1 MPIPPDAFFLDHG
14 AGLPLQVQLR
24 RQIIAAVTAGRFRA
38 GEKLPST
45 RALARHLGVARVT
58 VAQAFA
64 ELVSTDYLASRDRA
78 GHFISDAIE
87 RHLEAEPAGSV
98 PAPAPAV
105 PRFDWDSKL
114 EGRFGSARRS
124 DRERDWRRFAYP
136 FIYGQADPT
145 LVDHAAWRDCAM
157 RTLGRREFDSVT
169 GDLYDADDAELVDHI
184 ARQILPR
191 RGIAAHQGEI
201 LLTMGAQNAL
211 WLAAQVLLRPG
222 ASCAVE
228 DPSYPGQREILSAS
242 GARLLPVP
250 VDAHGLPPDAVP
262 AGVAAVFTT
271 ASHQCPTNST
281 MPLARR
287 KELLARAEA
296 QGFAVVEDDYEFEMS
311 FAGAPSPALKAIDRA
326 GAVIYIGSFSKS
338 VFPGVRLGYLVADPR
353 FIAEARALRGMALRH
368 PPGHMQRTL
377 AHFLSLGHYDA
388 QANRMRRAY
397 ARRRA
402 VMLEVIA
409 REGLHLASPEANGGS
424 SFWLATGGVDSSA
437 LTETLK
443 ARDVLIEP
451 GWPFFAD
458 PARGRGFFRLA
469 YSSIS
474 AERIPE
480 GIRRIAEAIRSEPH
494 GNVMA
499 SRLTGP
505 GSDGFQEE
513 P

>member
-1 MPIPPDAFFLDHG
+1 MPIPPDAFFLDHA

-64 ELVSTDYLASRDRA
+64 ELVSTDYLASRDRS
-78 GHFISDAIE
+78 GHYISDSIE
-87 RHLEAEPAGSV
+87 RRLEAEP
-98 PAPAPAV
+98 PAPDT
-105 PRFDWDSKL
+105 PRFDWDSQL
-114 EGRFGSARRS
+114 EGRFARAARG

-136 FIYGQADPT
+136 FVYGQADPA

-157 RTLGRREFDSVT
+157 RALGRREFDSLT
-169 GDLYDADDAELVDHI
+169 GDLYDADDPELVDHI

-191 RGIAAHQGEI
+191 RGISAGRDEI
-201 LLTMGAQNAL
+201 LLTLGAQNAL
-211 WLAAQVLLRPG
+211 WLVAQVLLRPG

-287 KELLARAEA
+287 KELLARAQA
-296 QGFAVVEDDYEFEMS
+296 RGFAVVEDDYEFEMS

-338 VFPGVRLGYLVADPR
+338 VFPGVRLGYVVADPR
-353 FIAEARALRGMALRH
+353 FIAEARALRGMVLRH

-397 ARRRA
+397 ARRRE
-402 VMLEVIA
+402 VMLAAIA
-409 REGLHLASPEANGGS
+409 REGLQLASPEATGGS
-424 SFWLATGGVDSSA
+424 SLWLAVPEGVDSA
-437 LTETLK
+437 ELAARLK

-451 GWPFFAD
+451 GAPFFAV
-458 PARGRGFFRLA
+458 PARGKGFFRLA

-474 AERIPE
+474 AERIAE
-480 GIRRIAEAIRSEPH
+480 GIRRIGEVLREMV
-494 GNVMA
+494 G
-499 SRLTGP
+499 
-505 GSDGFQEE
+505 
-513 P
+513 

>member
-1 MPIPPDAFFLDHG
+1 MPIPPDAFFLDHA

-64 ELVSTDYLASRDRA
+64 ELVSTDYLASRDRS
-78 GHFISDAIE
+78 GHYISDSIE
-87 RHLEAEPAGSV
+87 RRLEAE
-98 PAPAPAV
+98 APAPAT
-105 PRFDWDSKL
+105 PRFDWDSQI
-114 EGRFGSARRS
+114 EGRFARAQRT

-136 FIYGQADPT
+136 FVYGQADPA

-157 RTLGRREFDSVT
+157 RALGRREFDSLT
-169 GDLYDADDAELVDHI
+169 GDLYDADDPELVDHI

-191 RGIAAHQGEI
+191 RGISAGRDEI

-211 WLAAQVLLRPG
+211 WLVAQVLLRPG

-228 DPSYPGQREILSAS
+228 DPSYPGQREILLAS
-242 GARLLPVP
+242 RARILPVP
-250 VDAHGLPPDAVP
+250 VDARGLPPDAIP
-262 AGVAAVFTT
+262 PRVAAVFTT

-287 KELLARAEA
+287 KELLARAQA

-338 VFPGVRLGYLVADPR
+338 VFPGVRLGYVVADPR
-353 FIAEARALRGMALRH
+353 VIAEARALRGMVLRH

-397 ARRRA
+397 ARRRE
-402 VMLEVIA
+402 VMLAAIA
-409 REGLHLASPEANGGS
+409 REGLRLASPEATGGS
-424 SFWLATGGVDSSA
+424 SFWLATPEGVDSSA
-437 LTETLK
+437 LALRLK
-443 ARDVLIEP
+443 ARGVLIE
-451 GWPFFAD
+451 GGAAFFAQ

-480 GIRRIAEAIRSEPH
+480 GIRRIAEA
-494 GNVMA
+494 
-499 SRLTGP
+499 L
-505 GSDGFQEE
+505 QEQDRGAPPPE
-513 P
+513 S

>member
-1 MPIPPDAFFLDHG
+1 MPISPDAFFLDRN

-45 RALARHLGVARVT
+45 RALADHLGVARVT

-64 ELVSTDYLASRDRA
+64 ELVSTDYLASRDRS
-78 GHFISDAIE
+78 GHYISDSIE
-87 RHLEAEPAGSV
+87 RRIEAEATG
-98 PAPAPAV
+98 PAPA
-105 PRFDWDSKL
+105 RFDWDRQL
-114 EGRFGSARRS
+114 EQRFSRAQRS
-124 DRERDWRRFAYP
+124 DRTRDWQRYAYP
-136 FIYGQADPT
+136 FIYGQADPA

-157 RTLGRREFDSVT
+157 RVLGRREFAAVT

-191 RGIAAHQGEI
+191 RGISAGPDEI

-211 WLAAQVLLRPG
+211 WLVAQLLLRPG
-222 ASCAVE
+222 TSCAIE

-242 GARLLPVP
+242 GARILPVP
-250 VDAHGLPPDAVP
+250 VDPQGLPPEQVP
-262 AGVAAVFTT
+262 AGIAAVFTT

-287 KELLARAEA
+287 KALLARAQA
-296 QGFAVVEDDYEFEMS
+296 QGFAVIEDDYEFEMS

-326 GAVIYIGSFSKS
+326 GAVIYVGSFSKS
-338 VFPGVRLGYLVADPR
+338 VFPGLRLGYLVADPR
-353 FIAEARALRGMALRH
+353 FIAEARALRGMMLRH

-388 QANRMRRAY
+388 QSNRMRRAF
-397 ARRRA
+397 AERRA
-402 VMLEVIA
+402 VMLRAIA
-409 REGLHLASPEANGGS
+409 AEGLRLASPGATGGS
-424 SFWLATGGVDSSA
+424 SFWLATPAGVDAKA
-437 LTETLK
+437 LTEALK

-451 GWPFFAD
+451 GAAFFAD
-458 PARGRGFFRLA
+458 PAEGRGFFRLA
-469 YSSIS
+469 YSSIP

-480 GIRRIAEAIRSEPH
+480 GIRRISAAMRELS
-494 GNVMA
+494 
-499 SRLTGP
+499 L
-505 GSDGFQEE
+505 Q
-513 P
+513 

>member
-1 MPIPPDAFFLDHG
+1 MPIPPDAFFLDHA

-64 ELVSTDYLASRDRA
+64 ELVSTDYLASRDRS
-78 GHFISDAIE
+78 GHYISDSIE
-87 RHLEAEPAGSV
+87 RRLEAE
-98 PAPAPAV
+98 APAPAT
-105 PRFDWDSKL
+105 PRFDWDSQI
-114 EGRFGSARRS
+114 EGRFARAQRT

-136 FIYGQADPT
+136 FVYGQADPA

-157 RTLGRREFDSVT
+157 RALGRREFDSLT
-169 GDLYDADDAELVDHI
+169 GDLYDADDPELVDHI

-191 RGIAAHQGEI
+191 RGISAGRDEI

-211 WLAAQVLLRPG
+211 WLVAQVLLRPG

-228 DPSYPGQREILSAS
+228 DPAYPGQREILLAS
-242 GARLLPVP
+242 RARILPVP
-250 VDAHGLPPDAVP
+250 VDARGLPPDAIP
-262 AGVAAVFTT
+262 PGVAAVFTT

-287 KELLARAEA
+287 KELLARAQA

-338 VFPGVRLGYLVADPR
+338 VFPGVRLGYVVADPR
-353 FIAEARALRGMALRH
+353 VIAEARALRGMVLRH

-397 ARRRA
+397 ARRRE
-402 VMLEVIA
+402 VMLAAIA
-409 REGLHLASPEANGGS
+409 REGLRLASPEATGGS
-424 SFWLATGGVDSSA
+424 SFWLATPEGVDSSA
-437 LTETLK
+437 LALRLK
-443 ARDVLIEP
+443 ARGVLIE
-451 GWPFFAD
+451 GGAAFFAQ

-480 GIRRIAEAIRSEPH
+480 GIRRIAEA
-494 GNVMA
+494 
-499 SRLTGP
+499 L
-505 GSDGFQEE
+505 QEQDQGAPPPE
-513 P
+513 S

>member
-1 MPIPPDAFFLDHG
+1 MPIPPDAFFLDHA

-64 ELVSTDYLASRDRA
+64 ELVSTDYLASRDRS
-78 GHFISDAIE
+78 GHYISDSIE
-87 RHLEAEPAGSV
+87 RRLEAE
-98 PAPAPAV
+98 APAPAT
-105 PRFDWDSKL
+105 PRFDWDSQI
-114 EGRFGSARRS
+114 EGRFARAQRT

-136 FIYGQADPT
+136 FVYGQADPA

-157 RTLGRREFDSVT
+157 RALGRREFDSLT
-169 GDLYDADDAELVDHI
+169 GDLYDADDPELVDHI

-191 RGIAAHQGEI
+191 RGISAGRDEI

-211 WLAAQVLLRPG
+211 WLVAQVLLRPG

-228 DPSYPGQREILSAS
+228 DPSYPGQREILLAS
-242 GARLLPVP
+242 RARILPVP
-250 VDAHGLPPDAVP
+250 VDARGLPPDAIP
-262 AGVAAVFTT
+262 PGVAAVFTT

-287 KELLARAEA
+287 KELLARAQA

-338 VFPGVRLGYLVADPR
+338 VFPGVRLGYVVADPR
-353 FIAEARALRGMALRH
+353 VIAEARALRGMVLRH

-397 ARRRA
+397 ARRRE
-402 VMLEVIA
+402 VMLAAIA
-409 REGLHLASPEANGGS
+409 REGLRLASPEATGGS
-424 SFWLATGGVDSSA
+424 SFWLATPEGVDSSA
-437 LTETLK
+437 LALRLK
-443 ARDVLIEP
+443 ARGVLIE
-451 GWPFFAD
+451 GGAAFFAQ

-480 GIRRIAEAIRSEPH
+480 GIRRIAEALQDQGAPPPES
-494 GNVMA
+494 
-499 SRLTGP
+499 
-505 GSDGFQEE
+505 
-513 P
+513 

>member
-1 MPIPPDAFFLDHG
+1 MPIPPDAFFLDHA

-64 ELVSTDYLASRDRA
+64 ELVSTDYLASRDRS
-78 GHFISDAIE
+78 GHYISDSIE
-87 RHLEAEPAGSV
+87 RRLEAE
-98 PAPAPAV
+98 APAPAT
-105 PRFDWDSKL
+105 PRFDWDSQI
-114 EGRFGSARRS
+114 EGRFARAQRT

-136 FIYGQADPT
+136 FVYGQADPA

-157 RTLGRREFDSVT
+157 RALGRREFDSLT
-169 GDLYDADDAELVDHI
+169 GDLYDADDPELVDHI

-191 RGIAAHQGEI
+191 RGISAGRDEI

-211 WLAAQVLLRPG
+211 WLVAQVLLRPG

-228 DPSYPGQREILSAS
+228 DPSYPGQREILLAS
-242 GARLLPVP
+242 RARILPVP
-250 VDAHGLPPDAVP
+250 VDARGLPPDAIP
-262 AGVAAVFTT
+262 PGVAAVFTT

-287 KELLARAEA
+287 KELLARAQA

-338 VFPGVRLGYLVADPR
+338 VFPGVRLGYVVADPR
-353 FIAEARALRGMALRH
+353 VIAEARALRGMVLRH

-397 ARRRA
+397 ARRRE
-402 VMLEVIA
+402 VMLAAIA
-409 REGLHLASPEANGGS
+409 REGLRLASPEATGGS
-424 SFWLATGGVDSSA
+424 SFWLATPEGVDSSA
-437 LTETLK
+437 LALRLK
-443 ARDVLIEP
+443 ARGVLIE
-451 GWPFFAD
+451 GGAAFFAQ

-480 GIRRIAEAIRSEPH
+480 GIRRIAEA
-494 GNVMA
+494 
-499 SRLTGP
+499 L
-505 GSDGFQEE
+505 QEQDRGAPPPE
-513 P
+513 S

>member
-1 MPIPPDAFFLDHG
+1 MPIPPDAFFLDHA

-64 ELVSTDYLASRDRA
+64 ELVSTDYLASRDRS
-78 GHFISDAIE
+78 GHYISDSIE
-87 RHLEAEPAGSV
+87 RRLEAEP
-98 PAPAPAV
+98 PAPGT
-105 PRFDWDSKL
+105 PRFDWDSQF
-114 EGRFGSARRS
+114 EGRFARAQRT

-136 FIYGQADPT
+136 FVYGQADPA

-157 RTLGRREFDSVT
+157 RALGRREFDSLT
-169 GDLYDADDAELVDHI
+169 GDLYDADDPELVDHI

-191 RGIAAHQGEI
+191 RGISAGRDEI

-211 WLAAQVLLRPG
+211 WLVTQVLLRPG
-222 ASCAVE
+222 ASCAIE
-228 DPSYPGQREILSAS
+228 DPSYPGQREILLAS
-242 GARLLPVP
+242 RARILPVP
-250 VDAHGLPPDAVP
+250 VDARGLPPDAIP
-262 AGVAAVFTT
+262 PGVAAVFTT

-287 KELLARAEA
+287 KELLARAQA
-296 QGFAVVEDDYEFEMS
+296 QGFAVIEDDYEFEMS

-338 VFPGVRLGYLVADPR
+338 VFPGVRLGYVVADPR
-353 FIAEARALRGMALRH
+353 VIAEARALRGMVLRH

-397 ARRRA
+397 ARRRE
-402 VMLEVIA
+402 VMLAAIA
-409 REGLHLASPEANGGS
+409 QQGLRLASPEATGGS
-424 SFWLATGGVDSSA
+424 SFWLATPEGVDSAA
-437 LTETLK
+437 LAARLK
-443 ARDVLIEP
+443 AREVLIEP
-451 GWPFFAD
+451 GAPFFALA
-458 PARGRGFFRLA
+458 ARGRGFFRLA
-469 YSSIS
+469 YSSIA

-480 GIRRIAEAIRSEPH
+480 GIRRIAEALRDPA
-494 GNVMA
+494 G
-499 SRLTGP
+499 
-505 GSDGFQEE
+505 
-513 P
+513 

>member
-1 MPIPPDAFFLDHG
+1 MPIPPDAFFLDHA

-64 ELVSTDYLASRDRA
+64 ELVSTDYLASRDRS
-78 GHFISDAIE
+78 GHYISDSIE
-87 RHLEAEPAGSV
+87 RRLEAEP
-98 PAPAPAV
+98 PAPDT
-105 PRFDWDSKL
+105 PRFDWDSQF
-114 EGRFGSARRS
+114 EGRFARAQRT

-136 FIYGQADPT
+136 FVYGQADPA

-157 RTLGRREFDSVT
+157 RALGRREFASLT
-169 GDLYDADDAELVDHI
+169 GDLYDADDPELVDHI

-191 RGIAAHQGEI
+191 RGISAGRDEI

-211 WLAAQVLLRPG
+211 WLVTQVLLRPG
-222 ASCAVE
+222 ASCAIE
-228 DPSYPGQREILSAS
+228 DPSYPGQREILLAS
-242 GARLLPVP
+242 RARILPVP
-250 VDAHGLPPDAVP
+250 VDARGLPPDAIP
-262 AGVAAVFTT
+262 PGVAAVFTT

-287 KELLARAEA
+287 KELLARAQA
-296 QGFAVVEDDYEFEMS
+296 QGFAVIEDDYEFEMS

-338 VFPGVRLGYLVADPR
+338 VFPGVRLGYVVADPR
-353 FIAEARALRGMALRH
+353 VIAEARALRGMVLRH

-397 ARRRA
+397 ARRRE
-402 VMLEVIA
+402 VMLAAIA
-409 REGLHLASPEANGGS
+409 QQGLRLASPEATGGS
-424 SFWLATGGVDSSA
+424 SFWLATPEGVDSAA
-437 LTETLK
+437 LAARLK
-443 ARDVLIEP
+443 AREVLIEP
-451 GWPFFAD
+451 GAPFFALA
-458 PARGRGFFRLA
+458 ARGRGFFRLA
-469 YSSIS
+469 YSSIA

-480 GIRRIAEAIRSEPH
+480 GIRRIAEALRDPA
-494 GNVMA
+494 G
-499 SRLTGP
+499 
-505 GSDGFQEE
+505 
-513 P
+513 

>member
-45 RALARHLGVARVT
+45 RALAQHLGVARVT

-78 GHFISDAIE
+78 GHFISDGIE
-87 RHLEAEPAGSV
+87 RRIEAEPS
-98 PAPAPAV
+98 APEGA
-105 PRFDWDSKL
+105 RFDWDSKL
-114 EGRFGSARRS
+114 EGRFGLARRS

-191 RGIAAHQGEI
+191 RGIAAHQAEI

-222 ASCAVE
+222 ATCAVE
-228 DPSYPGQREILSAS
+228 DPSYPGQREILQAS
-242 GARLLPVP
+242 GAHLLPVP

-262 AGVAAVFTT
+262 PGVAAVFTT

-287 KELLARAEA
+287 RALLARAEA
-296 QGFAVVEDDYEFEMS
+296 QGFAVVEDDYEFEIS

-402 VMLEVIA
+402 VMLDAIA
-409 REGLHLASPEANGGS
+409 REGLQLASPESNGGS
-424 SFWLATGGVDSSA
+424 SFWLATPEGGDSLA
-437 LTETLK
+437 LTEALK

-451 GWPFFAD
+451 GRPFFAD

-480 GIRRIAEAIRSEPH
+480 GIRRIAEVIR
-494 GNVMA
+494 A
-499 SRLTGP
+499 
-505 GSDGFQEE
+505 
-513 P
+513 